1 MQASR
6 SYYAGIDAG
15 STYTK
20 GTLVDDRGRMV
31 ATAVDMTGVNIVLA
45 TKKVYGLLLQNA
57 GVNESDVAYVVGTG
71 YGRYRIT
78 FGNSQVTEI
87 SCHAKGAHNLF
98 PQTHTVLDMGG
109 QDTKAIRINQ
119 HGEVVDFTMNDKCAA
134 GTGRFI
140 EGSARALGLALKDVG
155 ELSLKSTNAV
165 KVSSTCAVFAETE
178 TQEQLAWGNKLEDV
192 LYGIHASMA
201 TRAIGLL
208 RRVGIEP
215 DITFTGGVSL
225 NPGMVRALE
234 EQLGKKINH
243 DGKTMFCGSLGA
255 AIFAMEKAT
264 SPPRAEVAAA

>member
-6 SYYAGIDAG
+6 SYFAGIDAG

-20 GTLVDDRGRMV
+20 GALVDDQGRLI
-31 ATAVDMTGVNIVLA
+31 ATAIDMTGINIVIA
-45 TKKVYGLLLQNA
+45 TKKVYALLLEKA
-57 GVNESDVAYVVGTG
+57 GMNERDVGYVVGTG

-87 SCHAKGAHNLF
+87 GCHAKGAHRLF
-98 PQTHTVLDMGG
+98 PHTRTVLDMGG

-119 HGEVVDFTMNDKCAA
+119 HGEVVDFCMNDKCAA

-140 EGSARALGLALKDVG
+140 EGSARALGLSLRDVG
-155 ELSLKSTNAV
+155 DISLKSSNAI

-192 LYGIHASMA
+192 LYGIHTSIA

-208 RRVGIEP
+208 RRVGIETEV
-215 DITFTGGVSL
+215 TFTGGVSQ
-225 NPGMVRALE
+225 NQGMIRCLE
-234 EQLGKKINH
+234 EQLGQKLNN
-243 DGKTMFCGSLGA
+243 DEKTMYCGALGA
-255 AIFAMEKAT
+255 AIFAMEKAQGT
-264 SPPRAEVAAA
+264 TKDGGTAS